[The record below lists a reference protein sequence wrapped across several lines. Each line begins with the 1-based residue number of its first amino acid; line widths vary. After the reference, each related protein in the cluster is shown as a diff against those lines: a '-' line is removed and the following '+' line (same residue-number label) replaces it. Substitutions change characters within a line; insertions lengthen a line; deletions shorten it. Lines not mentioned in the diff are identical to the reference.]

1 MVVRIKKDFESRE
14 LPLDPWL
21 SLLLRLV
28 SSIGKLSERSK
39 VSSDLKITD
48 ISLGSLQNQL
58 TYTSFIDL
66 FTERNP
72 LALSDSE
79 LN

>member
-1 MVVRIKKDFESRE
+1 MRIKNDFESRE
-14 LPLDPWL
+14 LPFDPWL
-21 SLLLRLV
+21 SLLLVRLV

-79 LN
+79 PN

>member
-1 MVVRIKKDFESRE
+1 MRIKNDFESRE
-14 LPLDPWL
+14 LLFDPWL
-21 SLLLRLV
+21 SLLLVRLV

-48 ISLGSLQNQL
+48 ISLGGLQNQL
-58 TYTSFIDL
+58 IYTSFIDL